1 MIVFSHTI
9 NIIAIEYPVLKS
21 KCYIMKQLIYL
32 KSRKECTS
40 QMEHALNQIEA
51 INKVKPITSFLYIID
66 YDHKEIDYDS
76 LRLMIENKCL
86 DYQVISFEKSYA
98 SIVWMVSI
106 ILFGIHLI
114 GSTFIHSYWYIFN
127 LLLITLSLLTN
138 IVNWINIIHR
148 LIHLKSTYKDCLNFL
163 QLFILLSALLA
174 SSSNA
179 LFQFS
184 ALYFALCIIESSDY
198 LIEQTIHYQTLKPY
212 INYIRGINELLNIKT
227 GDTFLPIH
235 PLSIQVNDTVAYR
248 KGNTIVNDGIVING
262 NATLTG
268 LLNQQNTMH
277 VHKDDP
283 IASGYKV
290 SDGYIEVKV
299 TRILNESEITHLYQ
313 SYKSSL
319 CTPNLRLINKKINQP
334 FSIFITLVIA
344 CFCALI
350 VQLIPFIT
358 LTPLLILQI
367 TCLYLYLNHLL
378 LNINLTANH
387 VYISFINH
395 TLIKNPTVIH
405 NTAHYDQAWI
415 SYHPYIWDKYKV
427 TDVLVSNT
435 LDQTTF
441 NHILYS
447 VHKRK
452 KDALSNAILDYLKS
466 QNIKDTNLTLTKSI
480 FAKGID
486 TFLNGAK
493 VTPYT
498 IDQCQ
503 SLGIDLS
510 DFEKLIDAYQKEG
523 KLITLYI
530 QEGNIIGF
538 IALADCFKQDAL
550 TCIDALSKEGIDTVL
565 LDGLSEMHRHCITQQ
580 LNGSNSYD
588 INDSNAY
595 FAALNNQQFLL
606 HHHVVALT
614 NATMPQSFNRNVSL
628 SVSYCLTQSNDIVI
642 LDHQL
647 PTLAAWLNFNNAWH
661 QLTDK
666 YNQIMR
672 LLPVS
677 LSVSAL
683 LFAILFHNDLTLGFY
698 GILFIILLL
707 IGLAL
712 RAYCLYRFMHLHYV
726 ATVTPNYK
734 IIQFEIEDCICDY
747 DITQVKKALSI
758 YSDCRFNFDLQ
769 HRLAT
774 IKVNSQTSTQ
784 AIEATIIKA
793 GYKIKR

>member
-98 SIVWMVSI
+98 SIVWMISI

-127 LLLITLSLLTN
+127 LLLIILSLLTN
-138 IVNWINIIHR
+138 SFEKSYASIVWMISIILFGIHLIGSTFIHSYWYIFNLLLIILSLLTNSVNWINIIHRLIHLKSTYKDCLNFLQLFILLSALLASSSNALFQFSALYFALCNR

-212 INYIRGINELLNIKT
+212 INYIRGINESLNIKT

-334 FSIFITLVIA
+334 FSILITLVIA

-565 LDGLSEMHRHCITQQ
+565 LDGLSEIIALADCFKQDALTCIDALSKEGIDTVLLDGLSETHRHCITQQ
-580 LNGSNSYD
+580 LNGSSSYD

-628 SVSYCLTQSNDIVI
+628 SVSY
-642 LDHQL
+642 H
-647 PTLAAWLNFNNAWH
+647 AA
-661 QLTDK
+661 
-666 YNQIMR
+666 
-672 LLPVS
+672 
-677 LSVSAL
+677 
-683 LFAILFHNDLTLGFY
+683 
-698 GILFIILLL
+698 II
-707 IGLAL
+707 
-712 RAYCLYRFMHLHYV
+712 
-726 ATVTPNYK
+726 
-734 IIQFEIEDCICDY
+734 
-747 DITQVKKALSI
+747 
-758 YSDCRFNFDLQ
+758 
-769 HRLAT
+769 
-774 IKVNSQTSTQ
+774 
-784 AIEATIIKA
+784 
-793 GYKIKR
+793 